1 MKKSK
6 KQVKIDNSLKSKES
20 RKNKTMYLIVGLG
33 NPEEEYNNTRHNMG
47 FHTIN
52 KLAKQ
57 YEIEITKRKFKGLY
71 GSGIIEG
78 EKVILL
84 KPQTFMNLSGE
95 SIKEII
101 QFYKIEIEQ
110 LIVIYDDI
118 DIEPGVIKVRKTG
131 GPGTHNG
138 MKSVVHELNT
148 QNFKR
153 IRVGIGMPKEKENL
167 IEYVIGAIPDEDKE
181 KLDKGTDL
189 AKEAVIEIIK
199 SGIDMAMNQFN

>member
-1 MKKSK
+1 
-6 KQVKIDNSLKSKES
+6 
-20 RKNKTMYLIVGLG
+20 MYLIVGLG
-33 NPEEEYNNTRHNMG
+33 NPEKDYSNTRHNMG
-47 FHTIN
+47 FNTIN

-57 YEIEITKRKFKGLY
+57 YEIEVTKSKFKGLY
-71 GSGIIEG
+71 GSGMIEG

-95 SIKEII
+95 SIKEIL
-101 QFYKIEIEQ
+101 QFYKLETEQ
-110 LIVIYDDI
+110 LIVIYDDM
-118 DIEPGVIKVRKTG
+118 DIEPGKIKIRKTG

-153 IRVGIGMPKEKENL
+153 IRVGIGMPEEKENL
-167 IEYVIGAIPDEDKE
+167 IEYVIGAIPEEEKE

-189 AKEAVIEIIK
+189 AKEAVIEMIK
-199 SGIDMAMNQFN
+199 NGIDIAMNKFN